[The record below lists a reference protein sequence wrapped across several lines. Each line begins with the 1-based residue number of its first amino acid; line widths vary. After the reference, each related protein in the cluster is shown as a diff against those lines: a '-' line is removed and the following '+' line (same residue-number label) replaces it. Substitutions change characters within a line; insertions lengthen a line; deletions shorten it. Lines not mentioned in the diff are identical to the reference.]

1 MDNMQ
6 KFVRKQQIN
15 RAVIAVSALVPEKLE
30 PLTKRSP
37 EIVEEAFR
45 VFTHQ
50 ASQAGSD
57 SKFLEEL
64 RKLTGHDSVEAM
76 VKRFQKLAGIC

>member
-6 KFVRKQQIN
+6 KIVRKQQIN
-15 RAVIAVSALVPEKLE
+15 RAVKAVVALRPKTPELM
-30 PLTKRSP
+30 TKRSP
-37 EIVEEAFR
+37 EVVEEAFR

>member
-1 MDNMQ
+1 MQ
-6 KFVRKQQIN
+6 KIVRKQQIN
-15 RAVIAVSALVPEKLE
+15 RAVKAVVALRPKTPELM
-30 PLTKRSP
+30 TKRSP
-37 EIVEEAFR
+37 EVVEEAFR